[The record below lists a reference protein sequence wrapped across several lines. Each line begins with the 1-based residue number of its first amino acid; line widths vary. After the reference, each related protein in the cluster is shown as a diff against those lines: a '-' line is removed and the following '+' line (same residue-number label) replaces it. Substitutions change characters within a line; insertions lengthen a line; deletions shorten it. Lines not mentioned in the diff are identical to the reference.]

1 MAIRPQIAINV
12 REEGEVG
19 TARRRAQQMAANVGF
34 DANQIGQLAIIV
46 SEAATN
52 LVKHGGG
59 GEVLLRELSN
69 GLEIIA
75 IDKGRGMRDVSAA
88 LSDGYSTS
96 GTAGNGLGAI
106 RRLSSLFDIYSQRAG
121 GTVILSRTYLSKESP
136 RQKLE
141 FGAVCRPKHG
151 ETLAGDGW
159 AEKEVDGESWIVV
172 ADGLGHGPDANEASR
187 EAVKTFLE
195 IRGSRG
201 TTDCIEA
208 LHGSL
213 RKTRGAAVAVVR
225 VDSARK
231 QLAFCGVGN
240 IAASITAD
248 GSSRSLISH
257 NGILGHE
264 VRRMQE
270 FTYPWSRGSKL
281 IMSSDGLATW
291 HLEKYAGL
299 LQKHPALVAGVLYR
313 DFWRQRDGVTVV
325 VAQESI

>member
-1 MAIRPQIAINV
+1 MAIRPQISISV

-19 TARRRAQQMAANVGF
+19 TARRRAQQMATNVGF
-34 DANQIGQLAIIV
+34 DPNQVSQLAIVV

-59 GEVLLRELSN
+59 GEVLLREMLN
-69 GLEIIA
+69 GLEVLA
-75 IDKGRGMRDVSAA
+75 IDKGRGMRDVSTA
-88 LSDGYSTS
+88 LTDGYSTS

-106 RRLSSLFDIYSQRAG
+106 RRLSSFFDIYSQRDS
-121 GTVILSRTYLSKESP
+121 GTAILSQTFLSKEHP
-136 RQKLE
+136 LPKLN

-159 AEKEVDGESWIVV
+159 AEKEVNGESWILV
-172 ADGLGHGPDANEASR
+172 ADGLGHGPDANEAAR
-187 EAVKTFLE
+187 EAVKTFLD
-195 IRGSRG
+195 IRGSRA

-225 VDSARK
+225 LDHAQK
-231 QLAFCGVGN
+231 QLSFCGVGN
-240 IAASITAD
+240 IAASITGD
-248 GSSRSLISH
+248 GASRSMISH

-264 VRRMQE
+264 VRRIQE
-270 FTYPWSRGSKL
+270 FNYPWNRNSKL

-299 LQKHPALVAGVLYR
+299 LQKHPALIAGVLYR
-313 DFWRQRDGVTVV
+313 DFWRQRDDVTVV
-325 VAQESI
+325 VAQESV